1 MSIKKNEMQHFLPAK
16 SNLAT
21 DAYEAVSD
29 DKVMKVTNNAVINQ
43 ASNTCESLSDE
54 KVLMLTMANKHT
66 KT

>member
-29 DKVMKVTNNAVINQ
+29 
-43 ASNTCESLSDE
+43 E